1 MATVHI
7 SKKLNTGLTLDIP
20 KKFLENLK
28 ADGVQMVLIPCKLD
42 SGEDGYALKMGEG
55 SIDLYSEGVQKVFT
69 MWVGAMRE
77 VALEVLT
84 PKMIDKFFNLFSIK
98 MKGWEKKAQ
107 RKLKSTRRRPAELEG

>member
-1 MATVHI
+1 MVTIHT
-7 SKKLNTGLTLDIP
+7 SKKLNTGITLEIP
-20 KKFLENLK
+20 KKFLENLS

-42 SGEDGYALKMGEG
+42 SGEAGYVLKVVGG

-77 VALEVLT
+77 VAIEVLT
-84 PKMIDKFFNLFSIK
+84 PKMIDKFFNLFAIK

-107 RKLKSTRRRPAELEG
+107 RKLKSTQSKG